1 MSPWA
6 PTYPFRHFY
15 LFIYFAG
22 KTVNF
27 SSLSAL
33 NFFFLILTLNLAKID
48 LLFLVYESQGPKA
61 SNHNY
66 SPSEL
71 PHGLQDFKFIRNHF
85 GKVSTSGNFSVIF
98 RLWRVFNIYL
108 FIDISNNHLYL
119 QCMKGH
125 LFQLWF
131 YVNLFFISLIPI
143 FSILS
148 WKTKSIL
155 LTVCMFL
162 PILFFILTFYYL
174 ILTILYLFYPF
185 LQFHEGQ
192 RELIILYIFI

>member
-1 MSPWA
+1 MH
-6 PTYPFRHFY
+6 RCV
-15 LFIYFAG
+15 LCMLQREKLEVRRQLG
-22 KTVNF
+22 V
-27 SSLSAL
+27 
-33 NFFFLILTLNLAKID
+33 ID